1 MKATDICVGDWLNI
15 YTFPNDNPKQDD
27 LFPAK
32 VSAVSVFDP
41 FKDPD
46 DVTVELV
53 IPNTDGIASRP
64 LNTCLP
70 IKLTEEIL
78 VKNGWDF
85 RDRQYAIECEEDEQG
100 IVELS
105 RDKDGYY
112 WSINWDEYQIIRI
125 HYVHELQHI
134 LRLCGIEKEI
144 EL

>member
-1 MKATDICVGDWLNI
+1 MDVNDLMLGDWVMNACG
-15 YTFPNDNPKQDD
+15 TPR
-27 LFPAK
+27 K
-32 VSAVSVFDP
+32 VY
-41 FKDPD
+41 
-46 DVTVELV
+46 ELV
-53 IPNTDGIASRP
+53 QDQVTYELEGGG
-64 LNTCLP
+64 LNTTHCNQLYP
-70 IKLTEEIL
+70 IPLTEEIL

-85 RDRQYAIECEEDEQG
+85 RDRQYAIECKEDEQG

-112 WSINWDEYQIIRI
+112 WSINWDEYLIIRI

>member
-1 MKATDICVGDWLNI
+1 MKVTDLMLGDWI
-15 YTFPNDNPKQDD
+15 EDGYKKSQ
-27 LFPAK
+27 
-32 VSAVSVFDP
+32 
-41 FKDPD
+41 
-46 DVTVELV
+46 VTS
-53 IPNTDGIASRP
+53 ITCDGIVETTAAIS
-64 LNTCLP
+64 NIEVVDP
-70 IKLTEEIL
+70 IPLTEDIL

-85 RDRQYAIECEEDEQG
+85 RDRQYAIECKEDKLG

-134 LRLCGIEKEI
+134 LRMCGIEKEI

>member
-1 MKATDICVGDWLNI
+1 MKVTELMVGDWVYI
-15 YTFPNDNPKQDD
+15 HEPECKGHRIDSID
-27 LFPAK
+27 
-32 VSAVSVFDP
+32 
-41 FKDPD
+41 
-46 DVTVELV
+46 ELDGQV
-53 IPNTDGIASRP
+53 GADGEVYDECDIRPIP
-64 LNTCLP
+64 
-70 IKLTEEIL
+70 LTEDIL

-134 LRLCGIEKEI
+134 LRLCGIDKEI
-144 EL
+144 SI